1 MGSLDKTAKCFTVRN
16 TEAII
21 VNDENEHIL
30 HLRGISIEELVQL
43 ADIVFRNGYDLL
55 IRREVDDE

>member
-30 HLRGISIEELVQL
+30 HLHGMSIEELVQL